1 MFDYKRLVLIAAA
14 AASFS
19 TVAQAQ
25 DQAAPAAATPAAGT
39 TVATIVAG
47 STDHTTLT
55 KLFAAAGTDQ
65 TLAGTGPFT
74 VFAPTDDAFTRVPP
88 GTVATLLKPEAKT
101 ALTKLMNYL
110 IVPGKLT
117 LADIETQAKA
127 SGGTAT
133 LTSVE
138 GEPIK
143 VTFADGAVKLTDVSG
158 NASYVT
164 KGDLDAGN
172 GVVHAVNGVILPK
185 Q

>member
-1 MFDYKRLVLIAAA
+1 MSYSKRLVLIAAA
-14 AASFS
+14 AAPFS
-19 TVAQAQ
+19 TLAQAQ
-25 DQAAPAAATPAAGT
+25 DQAAPAAASVASP
-39 TVATIVAG
+39 TVAAVVSG
-47 STDHTTLT
+47 SAEHTTLA
-55 KLFAAAGTDQ
+55 KLFAAAGVDQ
-65 TLAGTGPFT
+65 TLAGAGPFT
-74 VFAPTDDAFTRVPP
+74 LFAPIDDAFTRVPP
-88 GTVATLLKPEAKT
+88 GTVETLLKPEAKT

-110 IVPGKLT
+110 VVPGKLT
-117 LADIETQAKA
+117 LADIEAQAKA

-143 VTFADGAVKLTDVSG
+143 VSFVDGAIKLTDVSG

-164 KGDLDAGN
+164 KGDFAASN